1 MRPIEAMARRAL
13 AEQQSAGLLREL
25 RWVDGRQDAWVERD
39 GKRVLLLCS
48 NNYLGLAAHPA
59 LAAAAAAALHE
70 SGVGAGASRLISGS
84 MRVHRILEE
93 RFAAWK
99 GTEAALAFP
108 TGYHANIGAITALVR
123 RGDAVFSDELNH
135 ASLIDGCRLS
145 GAAVHV
151 YPHNDV
157 DALDRLLRDSD
168 AAHKLVVCDT
178 VFSMDGD
185 VAPLAEICSVA
196 DRHAASVMVDEAH
209 GTGVLGD
216 SGAGLV
222 EQLGLHDRVD
232 VQMATLSKALGA
244 AGAVVC
250 ASQAV
255 IDLLVNRARSFIYT
269 TGLPP
274 AVAAAAL
281 TAVDLVQ
288 REPERRA
295 AVRENAQ
302 RLRAGL
308 AALGYDV
315 PPGATPISPVLLG
328 ESATAM
334 RLSRALL
341 DQGVYVQAIRPPT
354 VPPGTARLRVTV
366 MATHSAADIDFALA
380 AFARLRPGSLR
391 EQIGA

>member
-1 MRPIEAMARRAL
+1 MRPIEAMARAAL
-13 AEQQSAGLLREL
+13 AEQQAAGLLREL
-25 RWVDGRQDAWVERD
+25 RWVDGRQDAWVECD

-59 LAAAAAAALHE
+59 LAAAAAAALRE
-70 SGVGAGASRLISGS
+70 SGTGAGASRLISGS
-84 MRVHRILEE
+84 MRIHRVLEE
-93 RFAAWK
+93 RFSAWK
-99 GTEAALAFP
+99 RTEAALAFP

-151 YPHNDV
+151 YPHNDI
-157 DALDRLLRDSD
+157 DALARLLKESD
-168 AAHKLVVCDT
+168 ARHKLIVCDT

-185 VAPLAEICSVA
+185 VAPLLEICEVA
-196 DRHAASVMVDEAH
+196 DRHRAWVMVDEAH
-209 GTGVLGD
+209 GTGVLGA

-222 EQLGLHDRVD
+222 EELGLHGRVD

-250 ASQAV
+250 ASQPV

-274 AVAAAAL
+274 SVAAAAL
-281 TAVDLVQ
+281 AAVDLVQ

-295 AVRENAQ
+295 AMQNNAR
-302 RLRAGL
+302 RLRRGL

-315 PPGATPISPVLLG
+315 PPGDTPIIPVLVGDSAAALG
-328 ESATAM
+328 ISQ
-334 RLSRALL
+334 ALL
-341 DQGVYVQAIRPPT
+341 LEGVFVQAIRPPT
-354 VPPGTARLRVTV
+354 VPQGTARLRVTV
-366 MATHSAADIDFALA
+366 MATHGPGDIDFALA
-380 AFARLRPGSLR
+380 AFERVRLLPRLAAK
-391 EQIGA
+391 GA